1 MRFRAVIFDLD
12 GTLLDSLRGI
22 AVTMNALLE
31 QMGYPLHPLEKYRYF
46 VGEGLRTM
54 VSRALPEKW
63 QHQFPEP
70 DQKESQLDRLEN
82 EYRNLYSEKW
92 PLLTPRYS
100 GVPELLETLSRQELK
115 MAVLSNKP
123 DDLTKRMVLELLPG
137 CDFDMVLGARCGVPL
152 KPDPG
157 AALEI
162 AAALSISPGEMIF
175 LGDSG
180 VDMQTGIN
188 AAMYPVGALWGFRD
202 ADELLVNG
210 AKLLIKHPLE
220 LIKIIEA

>member
-1 MRFRAVIFDLD
+1 MKFRAVIFDLD
-12 GTLLDSLRGI
+12 GTLLDSLHGI

-31 QMGYPLHPLEKYRYF
+31 QMGYPPHPLEKYRYF
-46 VGEGLRTM
+46 VGNGLRTM
-54 VSRALPEKW
+54 VSRALPGKW
-63 QHQFPEP
+63 RHRFPEP
-70 DQKESQLDRLEN
+70 EEKESRLDRLEK

-92 PLLTPRYS
+92 PLLTPPYR

-115 MAVLSNKP
+115 MAVLSNKT
-123 DDLTKRMVLELLPG
+123 DVFTKRMVLELLPG
-137 CDFDMVLGARCGVPL
+137 CNFDMVLGARCGVPL

-157 AALEI
+157 SALEI
-162 AAALSISPGEMIF
+162 AAALSISPGEIIF

-188 AAMYPVGALWGFRD
+188 AEMYPVGALWGFRD
-202 ADELLVNG
+202 EDELLANG

-220 LIKIIEA
+220 LMKIINP